1 MNVYIGF
8 HDSPSNHW
16 DISLIYNHLAT
27 GWQQRNTFVS
37 YVSGGNACCRHKD
50 GDKEAGGWSQEA
62 HCTDEWVRIRPLL
75 AEPPRQN
82 RAETPSQ
89 NARHH
94 RHSSEDVTAQGAEAA
109 LLKLCCDFTG
119 NETDDRWHKSKVTLH
134 LSMGLQ
140 GSFSHGFWSPWK
152 TWALDRKAGVQKPS
166 APTRKAVAV
175 TPSVD
180 HT

>member
-1 MNVYIGF
+1 MYI
-8 HDSPSNHW
+8 
-16 DISLIYNHLAT
+16 
-27 GWQQRNTFVS
+27 S
-37 YVSGGNACCRHKD
+37 YVSGGNACWRHKD
-50 GDKEAGGWSQEA
+50 GDKKAGRWSQQA
-62 HCTDEWVRIRPLL
+62 HCTDEWVRIWPLF
-75 AEPPRQN
+75 AEPPRQS

-94 RHSSEDVTAQGAEAA
+94 RHSTEDVTVQGAETVW
-109 LLKLCCDFTG
+109 LKLCWDFQG
-119 NETDDRWHKSKVTLH
+119 NYMNERWCKSKVMLH
-134 LSMGLQ
+134 LSMWLQ
-140 GSFSHGFWSPWK
+140 GSLSHGCWSPWK